1 MVAKNNFTKGERV
14 RKTAIKIKDS
24 LFYIGVS
31 DEDIRT
37 FDIIMK
43 TANGTT
49 YNAYLLKTS
58 EGVVI
63 FDTVKEAFAQEFFDK
78 LESLCSY
85 DEIKYIV
92 MHHLEPDHSGAL
104 PELTKRAPQAKIFI
118 SPMAQPM
125 LKSIS
130 HHSENMEFETVWTN
144 KEITLGEKTIK
155 FLSTPNLHWPETM
168 SSYLVEDKVL
178 FSGDVFGSHY
188 CDNRVFNDLVGDFDY
203 AFKYYYDHIMRPFKT
218 DVLNALRLYKPLD
231 IDLIANLHG
240 PIMRSNPEQYIKK
253 YEKWSMPDKS
263 RHGKKV
269 VSIFYVTSYKNTK
282 EMAEAIFDGL
292 ETLDSVIANIY
303 DLTALDEQNMLSIL
317 EESTGVLIGA
327 PTINGDV
334 PKPVWDL
341 LNCMM
346 LIEKKGKFGG
356 CFGSYGWSGEAV
368 EMMNT
373 RLKSL
378 KFRVPLQPKKIKLI
392 PTKTELLECIEY
404 GQEFAEIVNGKMVE
418 MTL

>member
-1 MVAKNNFTKGERV
+1 MSKVIE
-14 RKTAIKIKDS
+14 ICKD
-24 LFYIGVS
+24 LYYVGVS
-31 DEDIRT
+31 DSELRT

-58 EGVVI
+58 EGVI
-63 FDTVKEAFAQEFFDK
+63 ILDTVKEEFQDEFFEK
-78 LESLCSY
+78 VESLCSY
-85 DEIKYIV
+85 DEIQYIV

-125 LKSIS
+125 LKSIGKS
-130 HHSENMEFETVWTN
+130 DNMVFETVWTN
-144 KEITLGEKTIK
+144 KELKLGSKTLK

-168 SSYLVEDKVL
+168 SSYLVENQIL

-188 CDNRVFNDLVGDFDY
+188 YDSRLFDDLVGDFDY

-218 DVLNALRLYKPLD
+218 DVLNALRLYEPLEID
-231 IDLIANLHG
+231 IIANLHG
-240 PIMRSNPEQYIKK
+240 PIIRHDPSKYLNLYKQWSNKN
-253 YEKWSMPDKS
+253 EKLY
-263 RHGKKV
+263 GKKV

-282 EMAEAIFDGL
+282 DMAQSIFDGI
-292 ETLDSVIANIY
+292 ESNDSLIANMY
-303 DLTALDEQNMLSIL
+303 DLTALDESNMISIL
-317 EESTGVLIGA
+317 DESTGIIIGA

-341 LNCMM
+341 LSCMM
-346 LIEKKGKFGG
+346 LIEKRGKFGG
-356 CFGSYGWSGEAV
+356 CFGSFGWSGEAV
-368 EMMNT
+368 EMMSS

-378 KFRVPLQPKKIKLI
+378 KFRVPLPPMKIKLI
-392 PTKTELLECIEY
+392 PTKEELLDCY
-404 GQEFAEIVNGKMVE
+404 DFGREFGEVVNGKMME

>member
-1 MVAKNNFTKGERV
+1 MEQ
-14 RKTAIKIKDS
+14 AIQIKKD
-24 LFYIGVS
+24 LYYIGVS
-31 DEDIRT
+31 DPDIRT

-63 FDTVKEAFAQEFFDK
+63 FDTVKLEFQDEFFKK
-78 LESLCSY
+78 LESVCKY
-85 DEIKYIV
+85 EDIKYIV

-104 PELTKRAPQAKIFI
+104 PELVKRTNKAKVFI
-118 SPMAQPM
+118 SPMARPM
-125 LKSIS
+125 LKSIAKTDNMDL
-130 HHSENMEFETVWTN
+130 ENVWTN
-144 KEITLGEKTIK
+144 KELQIGNKTLR

-168 SSYLVEDKVL
+168 SSYLVEDEIL

-188 CDNRVFNDLVGDFDY
+188 FDDRLFDDLVGDFDY

-218 DVLNALRLYKPLD
+218 DVLNALRLYEKCK
-231 IDLIANLHG
+231 IDMICNLHG
-240 PIMRSNPEQYIKK
+240 PIMRNNPQKYIDK
-253 YEKWSMPDKS
+253 YAKWSNKDD
-263 RHGKKV
+263 RLHGKKV

-282 EMAEAIFDGL
+282 DMAHSIYDGI
-292 ETLDSVIANIY
+292 ETNELLIANIY

-317 EESTGVLIGA
+317 EESTGIIIGS

-341 LNCMM
+341 LSCMM
-346 LIEKKGKFGG
+346 LLEKKGKFGG

-368 EMMNT
+368 DMMNG
-373 RLKSL
+373 RLKNL
-378 KFRVPLQPKKIKLI
+378 KFRVPLEPKKIKLI
-392 PTKTELLECIEY
+392 PTKEELMDCFDF
-404 GQEFAEIVNGKMVE
+404 GVEFGEIVNGKMVE